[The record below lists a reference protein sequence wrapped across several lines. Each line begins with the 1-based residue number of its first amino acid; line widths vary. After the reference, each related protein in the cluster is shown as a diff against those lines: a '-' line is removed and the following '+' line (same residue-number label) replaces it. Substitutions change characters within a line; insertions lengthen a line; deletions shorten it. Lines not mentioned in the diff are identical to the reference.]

1 MLTND
6 YNKMEAAY
14 LTAQKK
20 LDEIEEEFKRLEEA
34 SKHVYG
40 ADTDDYRYLAEAV
53 EFALYPERRTP
64 TLSNS
69 T

>member
-20 LDEIEEEFKRLEEA
+20 LDEIEASFLKLEEA
-34 SKHVYG
+34 SRALWG

-53 EFALYPERRTP
+53 EFALYPDRRTP
-64 TLSNS
+64 TLRNS